1 MRSAIFRRSMFGMGI
16 WEMVVIAIV
25 ALLVVGPDKLPET
38 AKKLSQGIRDFRKQ
52 TRDLQKTL
60 DEDTELGD
68 AVRDLKSALRG
79 DEFRMAA
86 RAADKKPKP
95 KPAVTGTS
103 PALPLPKGN
112 VAAKDVNPPTPEP
125 APEPEAEGAEVAQA
139 DSPAA
144 DPDMPIVKSADG
156 TVAKGAAD
164 DDELAHG

>member
-25 ALLVVGPDKLPET
+25 ALLVVGPDKLPDA

-79 DEFRMAA
+79 DDIRMAA
-86 RAADKKPKP
+86 RAAEGRPKP
-95 KPAVTGTS
+95 KPAITGTS

-112 VAAKDVNPPTPEP
+112 VAAEDVNPP
-125 APEPEAEGAEVAQA
+125 APEPEAEAEG
-139 DSPAA
+139 PAA
-144 DPDMPIVKSADG
+144 DPDMPVVKSAGG
-156 TVAKGAAD
+156 TVAKGDD